1 MPQDVSKTCLH
12 PSFLTGRNQIKRGTH
27 PGRARGAGL
36 AEVEH
41 SPAGNAEKET
51 IWSVEVLWINMKI
64 PTIFVFFFTEE
75 RASKIKCTFFFC
87 PLVLALCYFLLKPL
101 KNNSKNK

>member
-1 MPQDVSKTCLH
+1 MPQDVGKTHLH
-12 PSFLTGRNQIKRGTH
+12 PSFLTGRNQIRRGTQ

-51 IWSVEVLWINMKI
+51 IWSVEVLWINMRI
-64 PTIFVFFFTEE
+64 PPFFFFLRVKGIKTEMHN
-75 RASKIKCTFFFC
+75 I
-87 PLVLALCYFLLKPL
+87 FLPSCFSTGLFSVKSPF
-101 KNNSKNK
+101 